1 MPEIRKKEMDFLG
14 GEIAGWVEQGIITG
28 EQATEILSLYEIKAR
43 NLRVIML
50 IAGGILLGLGAVSFL
65 LANWHTIDKE
75 LRVIIIAAA
84 YVASLGAYI
93 FAGRSSTKTGK
104 AFLLLS
110 SGIFGGGIYL
120 ITRMYDYKIA
130 LAC

>member
-14 GEIAGWVEQGIITG
+14 GEIAGWVEEGIITG

-65 LANWHTIDKE
+65 LANWHTID
-75 LRVIIIAAA
+75 
-84 YVASLGAYI
+84 
-93 FAGRSSTKTGK
+93 
-104 AFLLLS
+104 
-110 SGIFGGGIYL
+110 
-120 ITRMYDYKIA
+120 
-130 LAC
+130 